1 MYCIHVDFSK
11 NWKVQCRKY
20 CYK

>member
-20 CYK
+20 CSK